1 MVGSRMVEPLW
12 GDPAKILTELLVNV
26 LEQEVGESDN
36 EEDEDE
42 KVTDDAIATA
52 EIQH

>member
-12 GDPAKILTELLVNV
+12 GDPAMILPELLVDV

-36 EEDEDE
+36 EEDERIPF
-42 KVTDDAIATA
+42 KFSHY
-52 EIQH
+52 QL